1 MKKLSAVLLVALVVL
16 LGVAW
21 CVEHSETSES
31 QFQTY
36 RELKESELISQ
47 GWVPAFIPKSAYDIH
62 ERHRVD
68 VSDVN
73 VVFRYQPGDTGD
85 IEASCTALNS
95 EGGRTKSYRCRH
107 GDGVVV
113 VMLSGDGKGE
123 IRSEQ

>member
-1 MKKLSAVLLVALVVL
+1 M
-16 LGVAW
+16 
-21 CVEHSETSES
+21 
-31 QFQTY
+31 
-36 RELKESELISQ
+36 
-47 GWVPAFIPKSAYDIH
+47 PAFIPKSAYDIH

>member
-1 MKKLSAVLLVALVVL
+1 MKKLSALLISALVVL
-16 LGVAW
+16 LGAMWLVQY
-21 CVEHSETSES
+21 SENSES
-31 QFQTY
+31 HFQTY
-36 RELKESELISQ
+36 RELKDSELISK

-68 VSDVN
+68 ESDVN

-85 IEASCTALNS
+85 IEASCTVLNG
-95 EGGRTKSYRCRH
+95 EGGGTKRYRCRH

-113 VMLSGDGKGE
+113 VILSGDGKGE

>member
-68 VSDVN
+68 VSEVN
-73 VVFRYQPGDTGD
+73 VVFQYQSGDTRE
-85 IEASCTALNS
+85 IEASCTALIS
-95 EGGRTKSYRCRH
+95 EDVRTKNYRCRH

-113 VMLSGDGKGE
+113 VILSGDGKGE